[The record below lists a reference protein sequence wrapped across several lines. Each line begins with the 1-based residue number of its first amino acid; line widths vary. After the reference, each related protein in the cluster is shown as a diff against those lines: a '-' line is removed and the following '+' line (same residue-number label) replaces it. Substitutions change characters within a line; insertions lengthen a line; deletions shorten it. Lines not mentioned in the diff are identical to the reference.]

1 MKNKL
6 APARRVAFAVLE
18 EVASGGYASDLLRDS
33 TRGLSARDAGL
44 AGQIVMGSLRVQN
57 QLDYLIQHYSGRPAE
72 SLDLPVVIALRTAI
86 FQLRYLERIPPHAA
100 VDDAVEFVKQRKRAA
115 SGLTN
120 AVLRKTNRDA
130 IAWPTEAL
138 ELACPEWLL
147 ARWKSHFGIPQA
159 IAIAK
164 AALQEPHPYIRVPTG
179 EKIPEGIQVEQTAVE
194 GCYKLL
200 SPMTDELRLQDIS
213 SQAIVPLLGVLGEHS
228 YLDLCS
234 APGNKTAQ
242 ALEAKP
248 CLAVACDIS
257 ELRLRGVMKP
267 RTKVVLD
274 ASEQLPFARK
284 FDRILIDAPC
294 SGTGTLAR
302 NPEIKWRLAETELT
316 RHSAR
321 QTNILKRAAGSL
333 ADGGKLLYATCS
345 LEIEENE
352 SVIEKAAAE
361 KGLYCESQMWRLP
374 GRDEGDGFFAAVL
387 TRT

>member
-1 MKNKL
+1 
-6 APARRVAFAVLE
+6 
-18 EVASGGYASDLLRDS
+18 
-33 TRGLSARDAGL
+33 
-44 AGQIVMGSLRVQN
+44 MGSLRVQN
-57 QLDYLIQHYSGRPAE
+57 QLDYLIHHYSGRAAE

-86 FQLRYLERIPPHAA
+86 FQLRYLERIPAHAA
-100 VDDAVEFVKQRKRAA
+100 VDDAVEFVKIRKRAA

-147 ARWKSHFGIPQA
+147 SRWKLHFGIPQA

-164 AALQEPHPYIRVPTG
+164 AAIQEPQPYIRIPMG
-179 EKIPEGIQVEQTAVE
+179 EALPEGVQLEPTSVD

-200 SPMTDELRLQDIS
+200 SPVTDELRLQDIS
-213 SQAIVPLLGVLGEHS
+213 SQAIVPLLGISAEHS

-248 CLAVACDIS
+248 FLAVACDIS
-257 ELRLRGVMKP
+257 EPRLRGVKKP
-267 RTKVVLD
+267 RPRVVLD

-302 NPEIKWRLAETELT
+302 NPEIKWRIAEKDLT
-316 RHSAR
+316 RQRAR
-321 QTNILKRAAGSL
+321 QLIILKRAADSL
-333 ADGGKLLYATCS
+333 AEGGKLLYATCS
-345 LEIEENE
+345 LEAEENE
-352 SVIEKAAAE
+352 SVIEEVAAPR
-361 KGLYCESQMWRLP
+361 GLRCESQMWRLP
-374 GRDEGDGFFAAVL
+374 GRDDGDGFFAAVL
-387 TRT
+387 TRA